1 MIEVRW
7 DSAQPLSLSHEPIPD
22 ICDEQYEVNPVSIGP
37 EEPVTIEGPYALL
50 GDHSRLGTLTIDARF
65 VGTQARLARSIRYVA
80 IARSIAPQMF
90 SSHPSATTASDDPP
104 KRRFLPKRPFPLMRH
119 VGSVI
124 SVTRRAFISCWRV
137 LPRKV
142 RAVTYDLLARL
153 ELLIYGT
160 EDRTMF
166 VQRLPF
172 GLFLKYRG
180 DAGMLRNE
188 YNALRRVHQ
197 ETSIPVPEPFDVI
210 PDGDDSYLLIGRVP
224 GVPLWRCQE
233 VFSDRDCD
241 EIVTQHKDYVAQVRD
256 MPKTVNS
263 GMAICNSL
271 GGPCRDHRIRSAD
284 PIGPFVDEAAFSQCV
299 RFSDEPSR
307 RGHKIVFTHAD
318 LNPRNILVDQV
329 ALPDGSSGWRVT
341 GIVDWETAGYYPEYW
356 DYTKALFEGFRWRLR
371 YLKMVHRVFAEFGG
385 YSRELD
391 VETRSW
397 ESGDGV

>member
-1 MIEVRW
+1 MAV
-7 DSAQPLSLSHEPIPD
+7 PI
-22 ICDEQYEVNPVSIGP
+22 GL
-37 EEPVTIEGPYALL
+37 EEPLAIEGSFALL
-50 GDHSRLGTLTIDARF
+50 GDHSRLNTPTVDARF
-65 VGTQARLARSIRYVA
+65 VGTQARLATSIQYVE
-80 IARSIAPQMF
+80 IARSIAPQIF
-90 SSHPSATTASDDPP
+90 SSHPSATATSNNWRQRLAQMV
-104 KRRFLPKRPFPLMRH
+104 PFRH
-119 VGSVI
+119 LGSLI

-137 LPRKV
+137 FPRKV
-142 RAVTYDLLARL
+142 RALAYEVL
-153 ELLIYGT
+153 AKLGLWIYGT
-160 EDRTMF
+160 DDRPMF

-180 DAGMLRNE
+180 DAAMLHNE

-197 ETSIPVPEPFDVI
+197 ETSVPVPEPFDVI

-241 EIVTQHKDYVAQVRD
+241 EIVAQLKDYVAQLRD
-256 MPKTVNS
+256 MPKTVNPE
-263 GMAICNSL
+263 MAICNSL

-356 DYTKALFEGFRWRLR
+356 DYTKALFEGFRWRPR
-371 YLKMVHRVFAEFGG
+371 YLKMVHRVFAEFGD
-385 YSRELD
+385 YSAELD